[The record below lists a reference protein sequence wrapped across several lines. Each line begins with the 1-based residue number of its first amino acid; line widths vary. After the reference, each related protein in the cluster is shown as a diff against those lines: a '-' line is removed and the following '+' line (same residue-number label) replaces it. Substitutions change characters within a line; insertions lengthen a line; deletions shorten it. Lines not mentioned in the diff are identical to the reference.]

1 MSIRDWFGGA
11 EQQQRNAF
19 EDTAPGQ
26 IAFQHGHRDKSEI
39 EEAMK
44 VLKARA
50 VGMEKG
56 MELQAQVPAA
66 VRELTETLQDRV
78 NGFTCAFRRFGDFL
92 TIEVEQA
99 HDGPER
105 CAHTINLARVS
116 AIRFIEGHG
125 ISRDRRGVWRYHLAN
140 AGGEWLP
147 LAEAHVFPPAVLPS
161 VQRWLIET
169 NVDSGAANSLRYLGL
184 HNNWEEDIVH
194 VTEGLPAADLDA
206 RIVFEGVGTT
216 LHVPFGVGVRAY
228 RGLLDELARGA
239 PDKIDINIG
248 TVQ

>member
-1 MSIRDWFGGA
+1 
-11 EQQQRNAF
+11 
-19 EDTAPGQ
+19 
-26 IAFQHGHRDKSEI
+26 
-39 EEAMK
+39 MK
-44 VLKARA
+44 VLKAKA

-56 MELQAQVPAA
+56 LQAQVPEAM
-66 VRELTETLQDRV
+66 RELTETLQDRV

-99 HDGPER
+99 HNGPQR
-105 CAHTINLARVS
+105 CAQTINLALVS

-125 ISRDRRGVWRYHLAN
+125 ISRDRRGVWRYHRAR
-140 AGGEWLP
+140 AGDEWLP
-147 LAEAHVFPPAVLPS
+147 LAEAHVFPPAALPG
-161 VQRWLIET
+161 VQRLLIET
-169 NVDSGAANSLRYLGL
+169 SVDSGAANRWRYAGLRSD
-184 HNNWEEDIVH
+184 WEEDIVH
-194 VTEGLPAADLDA
+194 VTDGLPAADLDA

-239 PDKIDINIG
+239 PTQIDINIG